1 MSARHCLFSGLVL
14 AVICSTVQGI
24 TLPESPPELPSE
36 PERWINSSPLT
47 YDEIR
52 GKGVVFWYFE
62 ETCPKCKRRWPKLM
76 DEVAQ
81 FADQPVLFVA
91 VNSGCSRN
99 EIIKYVEDQKITW
112 PVLVDPD
119 RSFEAASGEVAI
131 SLQTITE
138 VRMVKPDRT
147 FMWGWWNDIP
157 MTVEHATQ
165 GATWKFKYDKVPEEL
180 KFAARRLEFG
190 DMLSASSAIRS
201 SLESESEQVRQAA
214 AYMQGYIHKQMQK
227 QINEQLAKIDR
238 ADLWLRY
245 TALDATARRFAPLP
259 LPPEEAT
266 ELKNL
271 SMAPEVA
278 DEQRANK
285 GLTAALV
292 LLEKNDEKDRQKAL
306 TRLQRIVNNFSE
318 THAAKE
324 AKELLKR
331 AESTPNF
338 E

>member
-1 MSARHCLFSGLVL
+1 M
-14 AVICSTVQGI
+14 
-24 TLPESPPELPSE
+24 
-36 PERWINSSPLT
+36 
-47 YDEIR
+47 
-52 GKGVVFWYFE
+52 
-62 ETCPKCKRRWPKLM
+62 
-76 DEVAQ
+76 
-81 FADQPVLFVA
+81 
-91 VNSGCSRN
+91 
-99 EIIKYVEDQKITW
+99 
-112 PVLVDPD
+112 
-119 RSFEAASGEVAI
+119 
-131 SLQTITE
+131 
-138 VRMVKPDRT
+138 
-147 FMWGWWNDIP
+147 
-157 MTVEHATQ
+157 
-165 GATWKFKYDKVPEEL
+165 
-180 KFAARRLEFG
+180 FAARRLEFG

-285 GLTAALV
+285 GLTAALA

-331 AESTPNF
+331 ADSTPNF